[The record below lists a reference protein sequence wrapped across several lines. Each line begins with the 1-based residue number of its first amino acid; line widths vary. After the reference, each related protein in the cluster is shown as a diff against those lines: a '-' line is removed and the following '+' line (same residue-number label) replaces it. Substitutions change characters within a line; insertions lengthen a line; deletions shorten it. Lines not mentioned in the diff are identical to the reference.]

1 MRFGHTV
8 LLQLCRRPRNCS
20 LLVMQMLLCQS
31 LVDFSINR
39 AHQLTD
45 TEESWAGRWRCVG
58 NPKSPKLWVNS
69 HTCPMQGTRCSLFI
83 PVHHTTLYNLLQEVS
98 WGTKGNEESQ
108 PVPRANMRVESYMVL
123 LLSRSKTWGCAE
135 VGHDVSKG
143 YTASVMQIRT
153 WPLSPVLD
161 I

>member
-1 MRFGHTV
+1 
-8 LLQLCRRPRNCS
+8 
-20 LLVMQMLLCQS
+20 
-31 LVDFSINR
+31 
-39 AHQLTD
+39 
-45 TEESWAGRWRCVG
+45 
-58 NPKSPKLWVNS
+58 
-69 HTCPMQGTRCSLFI
+69 MQGTRCSLFI

-98 WGTKGNEESQ
+98 WGTNKGNEESQ
-108 PVPRANMRVESYMVL
+108 PVPRANRRVESYMVL

-143 YTASVMQIRT
+143 YMASVMQIRT